1 MNNMEILAVV
11 LAAGALIFGACS
23 FIFPRKNTGKLLE
36 TAASGLKAVNSAVD
50 TVMQI
55 APGIPYIG
63 IVDKIIDYAQI
74 GVEKAEQLY
83 KADQISA
90 DARKA
95 EAVQLVKDCLTALNI
110 EITPEVEKLIDGSV
124 EAAVFT
130 LPKTSGEQGKSTI
143 VNQTIMQTMTPQEI
157 AQRTRDAVRDAMEPE
172 LAETQGSAQDESTA
186 PAETAAQESDSAAP
200 VTPEETQSAEPVTP
214 AAIDKEGLASVAK
227 ALTAGI
233 ILLNNALSTTA
244 QADNDALIASIPA
257 TAPAQEAAPGTAE
270 QTAAPQGCAETP
282 VQ

>member
-11 LAAGALIFGACS
+11 LAAGALIFGVCN
-23 FIFPRKNTGKLLE
+23 FIFPRKSTGKLIE
-36 TAASGLKAVNSAVD
+36 TAASGLKAVNGAVD
-50 TVMQI
+50 AVMQI

-110 EITPEVEKLIDGSV
+110 EITPDVEKLIDGSV

-130 LPKTSGEQGKSTI
+130 LPKTSGKQVKNSIENQGIT
-143 VNQTIMQTMTPQEI
+143 VNVAPQEI
-157 AQRTRDAVRDAMEPE
+157 AQRMRDAVKAAVQSEFTGTADQEN
-172 LAETQGSAQDESTA
+172 STA
-186 PAETAAQESDSAAP
+186 PAETAAQESDTAAP
-200 VTPEETQSAEPVTP
+200 EAPEETQSAEPVAP

-244 QADNDALIASIPA
+244 QADNDALIASIPTA
-257 TAPAQEAAPGTAE
+257 APAQEAASSTADQIE
-270 QTAAPQGCAETP
+270 APQGCAETP
-282 VQ
+282 AQ